1 MAEPTPPPQ
10 AAQFPLF
17 YKNPVALD
25 AKRHATAGLNE
36 PSDISFAR
44 ATNVVPLSGP
54 EMMRAQAHYPLV
66 FGTGAKPPVLAVV
79 GFKGDR
85 NLFIRPDGRWQR
97 GAYVPAYVRRYPF
110 IFMSMAN
117 EQRLILCVDEGAP
130 QFSPTDGTH
139 KLFVDDKPSPSTE
152 QALKFCAAYQADIDA
167 SQQFTAELVQRNLLI
182 ENRAQAKLE
191 DGRQFE
197 LVGFQIM
204 PEERFNLLPD
214 PVILD
219 WRKRGWLAL
228 AYAHLM
234 SQHRWGDLAGLAVA
248 EVEGNGKP
256 PRGKKKARG

>member
-1 MAEPTPPPQ
+1 MAEAAPPPQ

-17 YKNPVALD
+17 YKSPVALD
-25 AKRHATAGLNE
+25 AKRHAAAGLADPN
-36 PSDISFAR
+36 DLGFAR

-85 NLFIRPDGRWQR
+85 NLFIGEDARWQH
-97 GAYVPAYVRRYPF
+97 GVYVPAYVRRYPF
-110 IFMSMAN
+110 IFMSMTN

-130 QFSPTDGTH
+130 QFSSTGGVH
-139 KLFVDDKPSPSTE
+139 KLFDGDKPSPSTE

-167 SQQFTAELVQRNLLI
+167 SQQFTAELVQRNLLV
-182 ENRAQAKLE
+182 ENRAQAKLD

-197 LVGFQIM
+197 LVGFQVM

-214 PVILD
+214 QVILD

-234 SQHRWGDLAGLAVA
+234 SQHRWGDLTALAVA
-248 EVEGNGKP
+248 EDDGHGKP
-256 PRGKKKARG
+256 ARDRKKAKS